1 MTDKKQGFF
10 VRAFLEA
17 TQVLRVEAQNW
28 SKIMQLTTQAQI
40 APMLKQLRVKLASK
54 QATILLD
61 KC

>member
-10 VRAFLEA
+10 VRVFLEA
-17 TQVLRVEAQNW
+17 TQVLWTEAQNW

-40 APMLKQLRVKLASK
+40 VPMLKQLRVKLASK

>member
-10 VRAFLEA
+10 VRVFLET
-17 TQVLRVEAQNW
+17 TQVLRVEAQDW

-40 APMLKQLRVKLASK
+40 VPMLKQLRVKLASK